1 MSGWV
6 WVGIGAAILLVL
18 AVARRPLG
26 ALGRLLGR
34 SGLGLAFLWMF
45 QSLGSWMG
53 AQLGVNLF
61 NALVLGVLG
70 VPGFSF
76 LLMAQWLVS

>member
-1 MSGWV
+1 MTGWGWAV
-6 WVGIGAAILLVL
+6 VAAAAILML

-34 SGLGLAFLWMF
+34 SGLGLAFLWLF
-45 QSLGSWMG
+45 QGFGSWIG

-61 NALVLGVLG
+61 NALVLGV
-70 VPGFSF
+70 
-76 LLMAQWLVS
+76 

>member
-1 MSGWV
+1 MSGWA

-70 VPGFSF
+70 VPGFAF